1 MGEGE
6 PKVGENEPKVGEGE
20 QKVGEGEQKWER
32 GPKVKII
39 PSIILYNIC
48 PCFEAL
54 K

>member
-6 PKVGENEPKVGEGE
+6 PKVGEDEPKVGEGE

-32 GPKVKII
+32 GPKVMII
-39 PSIILYNIC
+39 LSIILYNIC
-48 PCFEAL
+48 PCFEVL

>member
-6 PKVGENEPKVGEGE
+6 PKVGEDEPKVGECE

-32 GPKVKII
+32 GPKVMVI
-39 PSIILYNIC
+39 PSIILYRIC
-48 PCFEAL
+48 PCFEVL

>member
-6 PKVGENEPKVGEGE
+6 PKVGEDEPKVEECE

-32 GPKVKII
+32 GPKVMVIT
-39 PSIILYNIC
+39 SIILYKIC
-48 PCFEAL
+48 PCFEVL